1 MNCFFGN
8 FLLPVNHSKLTSRSI
23 RSHKWLL
30 GRRYAAPITS
40 TCVPGMAVNSS
51 GESPDTRYSQSR
63 RLAKGQGRHREVR
76 SKGSPRQ
83 NRGAMNKNRI

>member
-1 MNCFFGN
+1 MSTLRAANKSQH
-8 FLLPVNHSKLTSRSI
+8 LHASVR
-23 RSHKWLL
+23 
-30 GRRYAAPITS
+30 GRRCAPPVCS
-40 TCVPGMAVNSS
+40 ACVPGMAVNSS